1 MVDWCARTPEQKQVN
16 RESKMRHRY
25 AHYADVIEKEREKN
39 RRYREANREKIR
51 ERERARY
58 VKIRTLAGK
67 APTKEYNPRKP
78 RDEEPPVVLPRKFG
92 TLDKICTTKP

>member
-1 MVDWCARTPEQKQVN
+1 MVEWSARTPEQRQVN

-25 AHYADVIEKEREKN
+25 AHYGEVIEKEREKN

-58 VKIRTLAGK
+58 EKIRTLAGK
-67 APTKEYNPRKP
+67 PVKEYTPRKP
-78 RDEEPPVVLPRKFG
+78 RGEEPPIVLPRKFG
-92 TLDKICTTKP
+92 TLDKICKVAT